1 MTIRRFRGIQPT
13 ARAPIAPEFAH
24 GLKMAIGGRT
34 DPEFYKAPSSSA
46 SVHRVGRGTTS
57 PTTAGDP
64 WPGGIGYKV
73 NSSISNVIRAA
84 TTTNDPDTLIEI
96 NASSWTFQVCVYNPS
111 GSGTNPGFFR
121 SGDTE
126 TGSTFVIDNGSTRR
140 PWIRVNGTDVI
151 KAASGP
157 QWPSSGFVN
166 FIFRFV
172 QSTSVDVWWGGIQ
185 QHTATHSVAQ
195 IGLGLT
201 LGVYVIGRQNGAEYL
216 NGTYSAVRWWD
227 RALTD
232 DQVRRL
238 ARDPNTFYAP
248 LPRMPVIGFSA
259 AASFNAAWAGAANQ
273 VISSGARA
281 A

>member
-1 MTIRRFRGIQPT
+1 MTIRRTRGRQPT

-24 GLKMAIGGRT
+24 GLQMAIGGRT
-34 DPEFYKAPSSSA
+34 DPEFYRAPGSSA
-46 SVHRVGRGTTS
+46 SIHRVGRGTTT
-57 PTTAGDP
+57 PVTAGDP

-73 NSSISNVIRAA
+73 DSSISNVIRAA
-84 TTTNDPDTLIEI
+84 TTSIDPDTLIEI
-96 NASSWTFQVCVYNPS
+96 LAGSWTFQVCVYNPS

-126 TGSTFVIDNGSTRR
+126 TGATFVIDNGSTRR
-140 PWIRVNGTDVI
+140 PWVRVNGTDVI

-172 QSTSVDVWWGGIQ
+172 QATSIDVWWDGIR
-185 QHTATHSVAQ
+185 QHTATHSVSQ
-195 IGLGLT
+195 IGLSLT
-201 LGVYVIGRQNGAEYL
+201 LGVYVLGRQNGSEYI
-216 NGTYSAVRWWD
+216 NGTYSAARWWN

-232 DQVRRL
+232 DQVRKL
-238 ARDPNTFYAP
+238 ARDPNAFYAP

-259 AASFNAAWAGAANQ
+259 GGTVSRRYYDMLAA
-273 VISSGARA
+273 
-281 A
+281 